1 MNIKSL
7 KDVPAQNLMFSGG
20 EKVEKT
26 QRELQLEE
34 IETEYMVIL
43 AEMIE
48 YAQKNL
54 NQSIER
60 NKVPEKFNGDWRIF
74 STKIKIPKA
83 IAVEKGY
90 CNSIFTEVRGTVNSK
105 FHICEEY
112 ETSINGETNIVLTIS
127 PIMKNSYSYKKKD
140 KELPVAQKYGN
151 LVRAEIR
158 KYFQKISKNEY
169 YTLVE
174 DFGFYGTIEIP
185 IRIPNRVDD
194 AKLNEYRRSRPQ
206 CFAGIVDFRKPHRS
220 SPIREEGYNMYV
232 KVRKLK
238 F

>member
-1 MNIKSL
+1 MHR
-7 KDVPAQNLMFSGG
+7 
-20 EKVEKT
+20 KT
-26 QRELQLEE
+26 S
-34 IETEYMVIL
+34 I
-43 AEMIE
+43 
-48 YAQKNL
+48 

-60 NKVPEKFNGDWRIF
+60 NKVPENFNGDWRVF
-74 STKIKIPKA
+74 CTKIEVPKA
-83 IAVEKGY
+83 IATERGY
-90 CNSIFTEVRGTVNSK
+90 CDSIFTEVRGTVNSK

-112 ETSINGETNIVLTIS
+112 ETSINGESNIVLMIS

-140 KELPVAQKYGN
+140 KELPVAQKYGD

-174 DFGFYGTIEIP
+174 NFGFYGTLEIP
-185 IRIPNRVDD
+185 IKIPDGVDD
-194 AKLNEYRRSRPQ
+194 AKLNEYRRSRPRY
-206 CFAGIVDFRKPHRS
+206 FTGIVDFRKPHRS
-220 SPIREEGYNMYV
+220 SPIRKEGYNMYV